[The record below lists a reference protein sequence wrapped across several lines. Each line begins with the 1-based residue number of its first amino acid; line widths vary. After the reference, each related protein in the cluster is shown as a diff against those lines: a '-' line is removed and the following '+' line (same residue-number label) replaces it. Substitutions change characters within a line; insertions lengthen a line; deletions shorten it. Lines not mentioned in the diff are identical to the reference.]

1 MSGTTTLL
9 RITRSRSCRLVP
21 VSLSVLLLS
30 LLAFAHPNAE
40 LSSFFEPGTIPD
52 RMRKCNRANQPDPHP
67 SDSSSI
73 KNAEKTRLSNAMR
86 PRNPPIKTGPVQ
98 GQPVRQVQHH
108 LRHETGPQGD
118 GNGNTSTGSRGA
130 ASYTRAAAAAASRK
144 STWTGTSTTLPRG
157 KKTFRVCVVGLS
169 LSLSLSSAL
178 CTLQKLAAGFLVR
191 IDKPGPGIRRPR
203 RTTGTCHVEL
213 ARYK

>member
-144 STWTGTSTTLPRG
+144 STWTETSTTLPRVE
-157 KKTFRVCVVGLS
+157 KTFRVYF
-169 LSLSLSSAL
+169 SLSSAL

-191 IDKPGPGIRRPR
+191 IDKPDPGIRRPR